1 VPSTKASGNIN
12 KAGKEKIMINNSL
25 AFWTPGPI
33 EVLIILIYLGLPIY
47 LIVKFYKLF
56 SQNKRENV
64 RLRLEVGKLAD
75 ELEQMRK
82 QKDDENNNSSDRSG

>member
-1 VPSTKASGNIN
+1 
-12 KAGKEKIMINNSL
+12 MINNIL

-33 EVLIILIYLGLPIY
+33 EVLVILIFSVLPIY
-47 LIVKFYKLF
+47 LIVKFYKLL
-56 SQNKRENV
+56 SRNKRENV

-82 QKDDENNNSSDRSG
+82 QKGEEDTDSSDKSD